1 MMRLPKTDYHAAQS
15 VEEACSV
22 IAKYGDDARILA
34 GGTDLLPACKFRN
47 LKPALL
53 VSLRNVS
60 ELKGIRLHE
69 GQGLRIGA
77 MTSLYQVRN
86 DPLVKKLFPALA
98 EAAATVGATQI
109 QHMGTL
115 GGNLCLNT
123 RCIYYN
129 QSESWRKSR
138 DVCLKMGGEVCHVV
152 PNGKRCYAV
161 FSGDTVPAMI
171 ALDARVRLISNNQER
186 VAPLSS
192 LYTCDGKNP
201 NSIGQTEILTEIVIP
216 EAVSKQKSTYLKY
229 RAREAIDFPLAGAAV
244 RIDYNDGKCTNCK
257 VVLNAVD
264 SAPVEV
270 QEPVELLNG
279 NAPIDQ
285 LITQLGEKAEKSA
298 HPVANTAG
306 SQPAHRRKMAGI
318 LTRRALQHVFE
329 TSGLK
334 QGG

>member
-1 MMRLPKTDYHAAQS
+1 MMRLPKTDYYAAQS
-15 VEEACSV
+15 VEDACSV
-22 IAKYGDDARILA
+22 IANYNYGAKILA
-34 GGTDLLPACKFRN
+34 GGTDLVPACKFRN
-47 LKPALL
+47 LRPALL
-53 VSLRNVS
+53 VSLRNVPK
-60 ELKGIRLHE
+60 LQGIRLHVGE
-69 GQGLRIGA
+69 GLKIGA

-86 DPLVKKLFPALA
+86 DPLVTRLFPALA
-98 EAAATVGATQI
+98 EAAASVGATQL

-129 QSESWRKSR
+129 QSEGWRKSR

-152 PNGKRCYAV
+152 PGGKRCYAV
-161 FSGDTVPAMI
+161 FSGDTAPALI
-171 ALDARVRLISNNQER
+171 ALDAQVRLISNKQER
-186 VAPLSS
+186 VTPLSF

-201 NSIGQTEILTEIVIP
+201 NSISKTEILTEIIIP
-216 EAVSKQKSTYLKY
+216 EPVSKQTSTYLKY
-229 RAREAIDFPLAGAAV
+229 RMREAIDFPLAGAAV
-244 RIDYNDGKCTNCK
+244 RIDYNDDRCTKCK

-270 QEPVELLNG
+270 EEPVDLLNG
-279 NAPIDQ
+279 NAPLDQ

-306 SQPAHRRKMAGI
+306 SQPGHRRKMAGI

-334 QGG
+334 